1 MRDGRRQR
9 GEAPPLRRL
18 YEWVQVLAC
27 AVLAV
32 VLVFT
37 FGVRLVTVSGPSMR
51 ETLQDGDCLLVVN
64 APLCG
69 DFAAGDIVIL
79 RRESFRD
86 GEPIVKR
93 VVAAGGQT
101 VDIDFAAGVVYVDGE
116 PLAEP
121 YIREPTWTEEG
132 TEFPLTVPEGCL
144 FLMGDN
150 RNKSEDSRSSALGPV
165 DSRCVLGRAVFLVL
179 PGVTADTGARA
190 WSRLGFLA

>member
-101 VDIDFAAGVVYVDGE
+101 VDIDFAAGVVYVDGRALE
-116 PLAEP
+116 EDYQRRMVGQVYPVLLEETQGAYTVGHAPNYVRVYVPGDLPRNRVLPVRITGLHQDGVVGAAAEA
-121 YIREPTWTEEG
+121 
-132 TEFPLTVPEGCL
+132 VPE
-144 FLMGDN
+144 
-150 RNKSEDSRSSALGPV
+150 
-165 DSRCVLGRAVFLVL
+165 
-179 PGVTADTGARA
+179 
-190 WSRLGFLA
+190 